1 MRISD
6 WSSDVCSSDLDGAH
20 QQDIAGNAS
29 STADRIAPAPSRRAG
44 PGSAGARLRLRPV
57 LSASG
62 GARDI
67 VTTPSPTDGWS
78 DFLALFDACP
88 LPQVKVGPDD
98 AILRANAALTE
109 LLGIRP
115 ERPIGGR
122 LVVPASGERSEEGG
136 VGKGGVSRGRTRWG

>member
-1 MRISD
+1 MRISY
-6 WSSDVCSSDLDGAH
+6 WSSDVCSSDL
-20 QQDIAGNAS
+20 
-29 STADRIAPAPSRRAG
+29 
-44 PGSAGARLRLRPV
+44 GSAGARLRLRPV

-88 LPQVKVGPDD
+88 LPQVQVGPDD

-115 ERPIGGR
+115 ERMIGGR